1 MYFISSKI
9 PSTISHINILR
20 TTKKKKKK
28 ERKPLLSTLGHSL
41 SNAWTGHASFL
52 VLWNAFHLFWG
63 PWQSLLPA
71 VALCWWLI
79 SHPCAFISVTKC
91 TSISSTRKFLKHLVI
106 ALKEIWDCNHSFNKN
121 TGFINIK
128 YILHCSVFMPF
139 CKHNDFFVCQI
150 TVKPFWRYFQ

>member
-1 MYFISSKI
+1 MCFILQKFI
-9 PSTISHINILR
+9 PS
-20 TTKKKKKK
+20 
-28 ERKPLLSTLGHSL
+28 
-41 SNAWTGHASFL
+41 SFL
-52 VLWNAFHLFWG
+52 WDGYPFKCSLVIYTFPFWNAFHLFWG
-63 PWQSLLPA
+63 TWQSLLPA
-71 VALCWWLI
+71 VELCWWVI

-106 ALKEIWDCNHSFNKN
+106 ALKEIWDCNYSFNKN

-150 TVKPFWRYFQ
+150 TVKSFWRYFQ